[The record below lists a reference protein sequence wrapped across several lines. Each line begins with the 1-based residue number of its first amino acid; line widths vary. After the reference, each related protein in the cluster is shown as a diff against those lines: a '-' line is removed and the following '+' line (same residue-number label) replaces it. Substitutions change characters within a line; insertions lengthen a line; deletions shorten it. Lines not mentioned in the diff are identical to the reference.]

1 MRGGAIRPRLAIV
14 SLHAHRPLAPRGERT
29 RRLAEALARD
39 WEVEIVAPPATV
51 DTGGASGRG
60 GSSTARRLAAR
71 AVGSVLLDK
80 WEPWS
85 VRNLRDWRPE
95 VDAALLIGHPFSPL
109 AYAARRL
116 AAAEIPFVV
125 DAGDPWVLTDPAA
138 VRRSIGLI
146 RARRA
151 ERSIWSGAAG
161 AVLTTEPQAAAL
173 RALFPSLRTL
183 VRPNGY
189 EAPDVPAA
197 VPPAPRAGGELR
209 LIHMGMLSTARLD
222 PRPLLRTLAESG
234 RWRRIVLA
242 QLGDDFAGLLDSL
255 PPGVEVERD
264 RSYPWD
270 EVVRRSLDYDLAL
283 VVGNVNP
290 GQLPSKAVQY
300 LTLPIPRLAIT
311 EGSPADA
318 LAAYAR
324 ATPGWVALSPGDPRA
339 ADRIAEHLAADW
351 SGDRLSP
358 PTAESWPGVARTIA
372 DFVERCVAPASEV
385 AVSGAGRS

>member
-1 MRGGAIRPRLAIV
+1 VRPRLAIV
-14 SLHAHRPLAPRGERT
+14 SLHAHRRLAPRGERT
-29 RRLAEALARD
+29 RRLAEALGRD
-39 WEVEIVAPPATV
+39 WDVEIVAPPATV

-60 GSSTARRLAAR
+60 GSSPARRLAAR

-85 VRNLRDWRPE
+85 VRNLRDWRPA

-109 AYAARRL
+109 VYAARRL
-116 AAAEIPFVV
+116 AAAEIPYVV

-138 VRRSIGLI
+138 VRRSIGLV

-151 ERSIWSGAAG
+151 ERAIWSGAAG
-161 AVLTTEPQAAAL
+161 AVLTTDQQAAAL
-173 RALFPSLRTL
+173 RALFPSSRTL

-189 EAPDVPAA
+189 EPSAA
-197 VPPAPRAGGELR
+197 PPAPTPPERDDGELR

-222 PRPLLRTLAESG
+222 PRPLLQTLAESG

-255 PPGVEVERD
+255 PAGVAVERD

-270 EVVRRSLDYDLAL
+270 EVVRRSLDYDLAV

-311 EGSPADA
+311 EGSPSDA
-318 LAAYAR
+318 LASYAR
-324 ATPGWVALSPGDPRA
+324 DTPGWLALSPGDPLA
-339 ADRIAEHLAADW
+339 ADRVAAHLAADW

-358 PTAESWPGVARTIA
+358 PAAESWPGVARTIA
-372 DFVERCVAPASEV
+372 DFVQRCVMPVPDPAAP
-385 AVSGAGRS
+385 GGRTP